1 MNINLHREVAAM
13 RRMSIGE
20 LREKYERVFAETTT
34 TRHAPCLIR
43 RIAWRMQAN
52 ELGGL
57 SERARQRALEL
68 ADEADLLMTAPK
80 APAPASES
88 GETVT
93 RPAPAAIRDA
103 EDEPTVGTQLVRRY
117 KGKDI
122 VVTIAENGVRW
133 KGDLYS
139 SLTAV
144 AEAVTG
150 SHWNGKAF
158 FGLTRRAGK

>member
-1 MNINLHREVAAM
+1 
-13 RRMSIGE
+13 
-20 LREKYERVFAETTT
+20 
-34 TRHAPCLIR
+34 TRHAACLIR

-57 SERARQRALEL
+57 SELARQRALDL
-68 ADEADLLMTAPK
+68 ADEAELRMTAPS
-80 APAPASES
+80 PAPPPPAS

-93 RPAPAAIRDA
+93 RCAPAAIRDA
-103 EDEPTVGTQLVRRY
+103 EDEPTVGTELVRRY

-122 VVTIAENGVRW
+122 VVTIVENGVRW
-133 KGDLYS
+133 KGEFYS

-158 FGLTRRAGK
+158 FGLTRRARS

>member
-1 MNINLHREVAAM
+1 
-13 RRMSIGE
+13 
-20 LREKYERVFAETTT
+20 
-34 TRHAPCLIR
+34 
-43 RIAWRMQAN
+43 
-52 ELGGL
+52 
-57 SERARQRALEL
+57 
-68 ADEADLLMTAPK
+68 
-80 APAPASES
+80 
-88 GETVT
+88 
-93 RPAPAAIRDA
+93 
-103 EDEPTVGTQLVRRY
+103 VRRY